1 MTYDEHLLT
10 IEETLASLPQPGS
23 TSTATPLPPSV
34 PTTASPKLAPA
45 STEPLSSPTCGC
57 GGARETSGPMLT
69 RRQRELVR
77 LVARGLDRHEIA
89 QELWVSPN
97 TVKSHLL
104 RLYKLVRVKNGA
116 GLTTYG
122 FTQGLLDPNEYR

>member
-1 MTYDEHLLT
+1 
-10 IEETLASLPQPGS
+10 
-23 TSTATPLPPSV
+23 
-34 PTTASPKLAPA
+34 
-45 STEPLSSPTCGC
+45 
-57 GGARETSGPMLT
+57 MLT